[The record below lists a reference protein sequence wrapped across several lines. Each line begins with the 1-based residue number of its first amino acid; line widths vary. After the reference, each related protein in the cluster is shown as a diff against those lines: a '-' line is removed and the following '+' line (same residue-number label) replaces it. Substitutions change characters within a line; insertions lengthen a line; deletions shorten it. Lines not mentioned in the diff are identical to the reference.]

1 MKQLNTIQKLE
12 KLNDVFAIDEV
23 GPGGAYHLYQICKHN
38 TARIVEEDGTF
49 RTRPENMI
57 AIIQMQ
63 CGARKDPDAISGA
76 IDSDLLEIVRD
87 RLTAF
92 QSGPYPSHE
101 TEQAL
106 LHVEEALLWL
116 NKRVEDRAERGVLGT
131 ETK

>member
-23 GPGGAYHLYQICKHN
+23 GPGGAYHLYQICKHT
-38 TARIVEEDGTF
+38 TARIVEEAGTF

-57 AIIQMQ
+57 ATIQMQ
-63 CGARKDPDAISGA
+63 CGAREDPDAISGA